1 MNVQPVTLAELKSRQ
16 AEYALKAEKLRV
28 ERNATS
34 NTSKLAWSIA
44 KSIKMWQDRADD
56 YARLIL
62 AVEHISDGLI
72 TGINEVT
79 KRYPGK
85 ERGSSPVQP
94 STTTTQE
101 KQ

>member
-16 AEYALKAEKLRV
+16 ADYALKAEKLRV

-34 NTSKLAWSIA
+34 NTSKLAWSIS

-56 YARLIL
+56 YERLIAL
-62 AVEHISDGLI
+62 VENPSG
-72 TGINEVT
+72 
-79 KRYPGK
+79 
-85 ERGSSPVQP
+85 GSSPTQVP

-101 KQ
+101 K